1 MVELEVKQVRVPTP
15 LVDLVEEEELT
26 DAQLV
31 AVVAVVTVEVEQVVT
46 TILAMEVAVAHT
58 ILAQIKSTKVD
69 STNGMVA

>member
-58 ILAQIKSTKVD
+58 MLAQIKSTKAE
-69 STNGMVA
+69 STKAMAV